1 MTLNAEMNAR
11 AIVEPGP
18 TMLEAD
24 LDSICLTLSKMTT
37 KLNREPLLDHISD
50 FERAELRAAI
60 ERTHERLAE
69 LTHIVGSEPA
79 A

>member
-24 LDSICLTLSKMTT
+24 LDSICLTLAQMTT

-50 FERAELRAAI
+50 FERADLRAAI
-60 ERTHERLAE
+60 ERTQERLSE
-69 LTHIVGSEPA
+69 LNLIVGA
-79 A
+79 